1 MRIRAVCTLLLLA
14 ITLGSAGCGGAPA
27 ATPTAALPIPQA
39 PTLTPRPA
47 LVTPTPIGA
56 AVTTPTGGPKPTQ
69 PPGAATPVASPVTT
83 APVPTAGSTPPAGKV
98 LPMQSPEYG
107 TQVFLWWQP
116 MTTDRDLKLVKDGG
130 FTWVK
135 QNFSWI
141 DIEGAGKGA
150 LDWSESD
157 RIVEAA
163 RRYGLDIVARV
174 DKEPEWARKGA
185 TKGPVANYA
194 DYGELLFQMATRY
207 KGKIRAYEIWNE
219 PNLGREWGGQA
230 DAVEYVK
237 ILKIAY
243 ERIKQADPGA
253 AVVTGG
259 LSPTTAWGENVPDE
273 DFLKR
278 MYVSGAKPYFDFLGV
293 HAAGFKAPP
302 ETDPGEVASG
312 ALKQYC
318 AWEKE
323 CARIY
328 VFRHVEDLRRI
339 MVENGDSAK
348 QMMVLEFGWD
358 SDNRTDS
365 LYKWHYVTEE
375 TKADYIVRAFQYAK
389 KNWSP
394 WMGAMTVIY
403 IAKPDWTDKNEEYWW
418 SITYP
423 DGRLRPAYTKFK
435 EWRAQGSP

>member
-1 MRIRAVCTLLLLA
+1 MRLGVVCTILLFA
-14 ITLGSAGCGGAPA
+14 ITIVSAGCGGAPA
-27 ATPTAALPIPQA
+27 ATPTATLAKPAA
-39 PTLTPRPA
+39 PTYTPRPV
-47 LVTPTPIGA
+47 L
-56 AVTTPTGGPKPTQ
+56 
-69 PPGAATPVASPVTT
+69 AS
-83 APVPTAGSTPPAGKV
+83 PTAGSVASHTPIGVANVTPTSGPTPTQAPGGVTPAATAVGTATAGRV
-98 LPMQSPEYG
+98 LRMQSPEYG

-116 MTTDRDLKLVKDGG
+116 ATTDRDLQLVKDGG

-141 DIEGAGKGA
+141 DIEGAAKGA

-157 RIVEAA
+157 RVVGAIKD
-163 RRYGLDIVARV
+163 YGLDIVARV

-185 TKGPVANYA
+185 SKGPVASYA
-194 DYGELLFQMATRY
+194 DYGEFLFQMATRY

-237 ILKIAY
+237 MLKIAY
-243 ERIKQADPGA
+243 ERIKQADPNA
-253 AVVTGG
+253 AVVTAG

-278 MYVSGAKPYFDFLGV
+278 IYVSGAKPYFDFLGV
-293 HAAGFKAPP
+293 HAAGYKAPP
-302 ETDPGEVASG
+302 ETDPAAVANGS
-312 ALKQYC
+312 LKQYC

-328 VFRHVEDLRRI
+328 VFRHVEDLRKI
-339 MVENGDSAK
+339 MVDNGDSGK
-348 QMMVLEFGWD
+348 QVMVLEFGWD

-423 DGRLRPAYTKFK
+423 DGRVRPAYTVFK
-435 EWRAQGSP
+435 DWRAKGSP

>member
-1 MRIRAVCTLLLLA
+1 MRLRVVCSILVLVTTLV
-14 ITLGSAGCGGAPA
+14 SVGCGGAPA
-27 ATPTAALPIPQA
+27 ATPTAALPRPAA
-39 PTLTPRPA
+39 PTYTPKPAAATLTP
-47 LVTPTPIGA
+47 V
-56 AVTTPTGGPKPTQ
+56 AVPSPTGGVANATPTSGTKPTQ
-69 PPGAATPVASPVTT
+69 PPAAVTPAATAVGT
-83 APVPTAGSTPPAGKV
+83 ATAGKV
-98 LPMQSPEYG
+98 LRMQSPEYG
-107 TQVFLWWQP
+107 AQVFLWWQP
-116 MTTDRDLKLVKDGG
+116 LTTDRDLKLVKDGG

-157 RIVEAA
+157 RIVDAIRES
-163 RRYGLDIVARV
+163 GLDIVARL

-185 TKGPVANYA
+185 TKGPVASYA
-194 DYGELLFQMATRY
+194 DYGDFVFQMATRY

-230 DAVEYVK
+230 DAVEYIK
-237 ILKIAY
+237 MLKLAY
-243 ERIKQADPGA
+243 ERIKQADPNA
-253 AVVTGG
+253 AVVTAG
-259 LSPTTAWGENVPDE
+259 LSPTTAWGVNVPDE

-278 MYVSGAKPYFDFLGV
+278 MYVSGARPYFDFLGA
-293 HAAGFKAPP
+293 HAPGYKAPP
-302 ETDPGEVASG
+302 ETDPATVADGS
-312 ALKQYC
+312 LKQYC

-328 VFRHVEDLRRI
+328 AFRHVEDLRKI
-339 MVENGDSAK
+339 MVDNGDSSK
-348 QMMVLEFGWD
+348 QVMVLEFGWD

-403 IAKPDWTDKNEEYWW
+403 VAKPDWTDKSEEYWW

-423 DGRLRPAYTKFK
+423 DGRVRPAYTVFK
-435 EWRAQGSP
+435 DWRAKGSP